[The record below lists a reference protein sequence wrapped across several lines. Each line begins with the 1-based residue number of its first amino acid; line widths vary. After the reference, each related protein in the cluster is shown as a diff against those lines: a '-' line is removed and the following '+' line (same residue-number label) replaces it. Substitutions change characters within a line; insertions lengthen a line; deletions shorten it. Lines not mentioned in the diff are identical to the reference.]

1 MQLPL
6 SGAPYQEPISRR
18 LQLPHIPVTAFSQSD
33 LFLVFEFI
41 SNADPTGNLSDQLQ

>member
-6 SGAPYQEPISRR
+6 SGGPYQEPISRR